1 MELHDSGC
9 ERPTPVAGRVSPGT
23 SVRGDGSGAYT
34 RDDRGRCPLMADS
47 DDLGTDDL
55 DVTVSDDEL
64 VIEATID
71 RPERRNALGE
81 AVMTGLHDVLEAA
94 DEGPARV
101 VVLRGSG
108 GTFCSGGDMSEFP
121 IGQGAQDY
129 REGFG
134 ALSGLVERL
143 QTTDALTV
151 AAVDGHCLAGGLGLA
166 AACEFV
172 VASERA
178 SFGTPEVEIGL
189 FPAQAMAPIMRTV
202 TEKAGLELLFTGKRI
217 DAAEAHRIGLVTEVH
232 TAEAFDEEL
241 DALID
246 TLAANSPVLI
256 AMGKEAYYEQREM
269 EFGSALA
276 YLKEMIALIAM
287 SDETEEGIDAFL
299 TDREPEWRGR
309 ES

>member
-1 MELHDSGC
+1 MTDAEALSN
-9 ERPTPVAGRVSPGT
+9 EALT
-23 SVRGDGSGAYT
+23 VR
-34 RDDRGRCPLMADS
+34 
-47 DDLGTDDL
+47 
-55 DVTVSDDEL
+55 VSDDEL

-81 AVMTGLHDVLEAA
+81 AVMTGLHGVLVAA
-94 DEGPARV
+94 DDGPARV
-101 VVLRGSG
+101 VVIRGSG

-143 QTTDALTV
+143 QATDALTV
-151 AAVDGHCLAGGLGLA
+151 AAVEGHCLAGGLGLA
-166 AACEFV
+166 TACEFV
-172 VASERA
+172 VASEDA
-178 SFGTPEVEIGL
+178 TFGTPEVEIGL

-202 TEKAGLELLFTGKRI
+202 TEKAGLKLLFSGERI
-217 DAAEAHRIGLVTEVH
+217 DAVEAHRIGLVTDVH
-232 TAEAFDEEL
+232 PSETFDEEL
-241 DALID
+241 EALLD

-256 AMGKEAYYEQREM
+256 AMGKEAYYAQRGM
-269 EFGSALA
+269 EFGAALS

-309 ES
+309 EP